1 MRLFLKRLGCLALLF
16 SFLLALPIS
25 MEAADQ
31 KATKDRIKATFIGS
45 AVVVTYQPSGWTEQ
59 EAEQYIRKL
68 QKLREDEELSQAGVP
83 PTTPTSRR
91 GLYAAGTVFLIDREL
106 PRQALLQF
114 AQSKDPGYLAI
125 APHIKGY
132 YQWSILGD
140 DEGVIGFRTQGYT
153 GGGREYNHYRRLF
166 LNRHKK

>member
-1 MRLFLKRLGCLALLF
+1 MARRMRLFLKRLGCLALLF

-83 PTTPTSRR
+83 PTPPTSRR
-91 GLYAAGTVFLIDREL
+91 GLYGLLPVWLTPPYANPAFFSNSIGLRYPSVECRRVEL
-106 PRQALLQF
+106 
-114 AQSKDPGYLAI
+114 
-125 APHIKGY
+125 
-132 YQWSILGD
+132 
-140 DEGVIGFRTQGYT
+140 
-153 GGGREYNHYRRLF
+153 
-166 LNRHKK
+166 